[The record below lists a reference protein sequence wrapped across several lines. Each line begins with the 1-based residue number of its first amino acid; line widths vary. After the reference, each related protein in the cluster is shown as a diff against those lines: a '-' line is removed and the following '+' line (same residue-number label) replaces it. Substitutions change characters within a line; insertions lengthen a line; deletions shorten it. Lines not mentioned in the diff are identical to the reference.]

1 MFSEFQTLV
10 QNATPDH
17 VRAEL
22 PKLFTS
28 ANLERDTMARRIGA
42 LLEWRRRGGFEL
54 VRIENDTPTKVELE
68 IRFPVTDDH
77 WRLHVIQ
84 DPEKPL
90 QIDELLMGRAPLPP
104 LTVDREDEAIAD
116 EFIAYID
123 HLGEHEL
130 FSGAV
135 LIGRHGKILGMGA
148 AGLASREHDIPN
160 TVTTLYNVASLVKP
174 WTAVAIAKLVESG
187 QLNYSDPLKR
197 YVDTVDA
204 PVEIRHLLSH
214 TSGLGDYFGEEF
226 TRLSKDRLRGID
238 DYLALAD
245 SFTPAFEPGSDWSYS
260 NIGMLLLGKII
271 ERISGKSYHEA
282 IKKMVFEPAGMNT
295 ACFPHLDEVNRG
307 CASGYGYKWTGNGP
321 VAINA
326 LHSWAVRGSADGCAF
341 ATLNDIWQFSE
352 ALRHGGLVSKQ
363 TLDILTTAKPE
374 LGSNDYGYGFALLP
388 ERAIVGH
395 SGGLIG
401 ASANWDMIND
411 PDGWTVIVLANDLS
425 MRTPVMKAR
434 QLIGVNVQERDDAKT
449 QMPRAGLTAR

>member
-1 MFSEFQTLV
+1 MLV

-17 VRAEL
+17 VRTEL
-22 PKLFTS
+22 PRLFTK
-28 ANLERDTMARRIGA
+28 ANLERDTIARRIGA

-54 VRIENDTPTKVELE
+54 VRIENDTPTKAEIE

-90 QIDELLMGRAPLPP
+90 QIDELLMGRAPLPT
-104 LTVDREDEAIAD
+104 LTEDRKDEAIAD

-123 HLGEHEL
+123 HLDRHEL

-135 LIGRHGKILGMGA
+135 LIARHGKILGTRA

-160 TVTTLYNVASLVKP
+160 TVSTMFNVASLVKP
-174 WTAVAIAKLVESG
+174 WTAVAIAKLVENG
-187 QLNYSDPLKR
+187 QLSFSDPLKR
-197 YVDTVDA
+197 YVDTVEA
-204 PVEIRHLLSH
+204 RIEIRHLLSH
-214 TSGLGDYFGEEF
+214 TSGLGDYFGDAF
-226 TRLSKDRLRGID
+226 NRLSKDRVRDID
-238 DYLALAD
+238 DFLALTD
-245 SFTPAFEPGSDWSYS
+245 SFTPAFQPGSDWRYS
-260 NIGMLLLGKII
+260 NVGMLLLGKVI
-271 ERISGKSYHEA
+271 ERVFCKPFHEA
-282 IKKMVFEPAGMNT
+282 IRQLVFDPAGMNT

-307 CASGYGYKWTGNGP
+307 YASGYGYKWTCNGP

-341 ATLNDIWQFSE
+341 ATLNDIWEFSE
-352 ALRHGGLVSKQ
+352 ALRQGRLVSKE
-363 TLDILTTAKPE
+363 TLDIITTAKPE
-374 LGSNDYGYGFALLP
+374 LGSYDYGYGFALLP
-388 ERAIVGH
+388 ERAVIGH

-411 PDGWTVIVLANDLS
+411 PEGWTVIVLANDLS

-434 QLIGVNVQERDDAKT
+434 QLIGVQVQERDDAKT